1 MNFSLQA
8 CLSVCLLD
16 YRHAIG
22 LSSILLHSRMAA
34 PGTATSMEM
43 QDTNADA
50 VKNDTIS
57 SDEARIGVEKSDDE
71 VDIPPDGGYG
81 WVVVACLLSMNS
93 FTWGESLLCVVV
105 RAERRQQ
112 HHVRRV
118 RVVLPRKQLLC
129 RRIHLSLCL
138 GWRSVGRCSL
148 PHGSTGQLARQDIRL
163 QASHAVWYVDLDSLI
178 GLIAGTVCVVLA
190 QCMAGI
196 CKSYATFLVCQGV
209 LFGIGLG
216 MVSPPHSKLC

>member
-1 MNFSLQA
+1 
-8 CLSVCLLD
+8 
-16 YRHAIG
+16 
-22 LSSILLHSRMAA
+22 
-34 PGTATSMEM
+34 MEM

-50 VKNDTIS
+50 AKNDTIS

-112 HHVRRV
+112 HHVRRL
-118 RVVLPRKQLLC
+118 RVLLPGKQLLC

-148 PHGSTGQLARQDIRL
+148 PHGSAGQLAGQDIRL
-163 QASHAVWYVDLDSLI
+163 QASHAIWYVDLDLI
-178 GLIAGTVCVVLA
+178 DRANRRHRLCCFGAVYGGHLQVVRDVPR
-190 QCMAGI
+190 MSGR
-196 CKSYATFLVCQGV
+196 LVRYR
-209 LFGIGLG
+209 LG
-216 MVSPPHSKLC
+216 HGESTPLNFC